1 MLYTIH
7 YSKLYYRPSPRQIWG
22 REMVRTKLQLLYLPH
37 LAVLYPRHACVA
49 AWLAHLIW
57 EAEGDV
63 HKR

>member
-1 MLYTIH
+1 
-7 YSKLYYRPSPRQIWG
+7 
-22 REMVRTKLQLLYLPH
+22 MVRTKLQLFYLPH